1 MGKLRPTRAWD
12 GCVLSAPLA
21 PAARGGALGWPS
33 LRSAWPLTVGAP
45 PRRAQDP
52 QSGAHGCGHPCLAE
66 EHLPAQAAPESPGP
80 EDTGMAPLERL
91 WNVRQLE
98 ALARAYTLLALVVS
112 PSAADYEDYCL
123 MAYTFLKRIWQVRR
137 EAAPPWVP
145 GPWQESVPPPCTHRP
160 HRLVQPLGG
169 VPSPT
174 AVAKATLLRSPP
186 TTLVHPPRSARGKGA
201 QAPACGG
208 DGQPMLASA
217 CPSHPGTRLPEPS
230 SVCPPSPP
238 SLYSLGALGASGP

>member
-1 MGKLRPTRAWD
+1 M
-12 GCVLSAPLA
+12 
-21 PAARGGALGWPS
+21 AAGN
-33 LRSAWPLTVGAP
+33 
-45 PRRAQDP
+45 
-52 QSGAHGCGHPCLAE
+52 PCLAE

-80 EDTGMAPLERL
+80 EDTGTAPLERL

-169 VPSPT
+169 GLPPLQWPGPLFSEAHPSP
-174 AVAKATLLRSPP
+174 LSI
-186 TTLVHPPRSARGKGA
+186 HPEVPGARV
-201 QAPACGG
+201 P
-208 DGQPMLASA
+208 
-217 CPSHPGTRLPEPS
+217 
-230 SVCPPSPP
+230 
-238 SLYSLGALGASGP
+238 